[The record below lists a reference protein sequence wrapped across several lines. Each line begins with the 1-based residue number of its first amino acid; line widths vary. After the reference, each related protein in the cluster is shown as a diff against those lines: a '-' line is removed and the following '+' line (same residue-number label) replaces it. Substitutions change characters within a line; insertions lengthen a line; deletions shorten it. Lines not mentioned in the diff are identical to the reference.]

1 MAGVGEAPQ
10 WFSYAERVEFQ
21 RVFELVAG
29 RLPGMF
35 RSFWHRWE
43 LVESLPPALVVYAEN
58 GSEVLRVTRCMNGV
72 YRVAGI
78 TGQGCINY
86 TDAAPSLLAAVKA
99 AGLI

>member
-1 MAGVGEAPQ
+1 MAGARETPQ

-29 RLPGMF
+29 CLPAMF

-43 LVESLPPALVVYAEN
+43 LVEGLPPALVVYADN
-58 GSEVLRVTRCMNGV
+58 GSEVLRVTRSLNGV

-86 TDAAPSLLAAVKA
+86 TDAAPSLLAAVQA